1 MPDAMKEARLPKWA
15 QAELAS
21 LRRRL
26 EDAEDERDDLRE
38 NILGAPDTD
47 TWADPY
53 GPAPINLPKGGIIA
67 FRIGYGEEDI
77 VHARVTHE
85 GLDLNGMRG
94 LVAIPRASNSFVIGV
109 RRD

>member
-15 QAELAS
+15 QAELAN

-26 EDAEDERDDLRE
+26 EDAEDEVAELR
-38 NILGAPDTD
+38 LGFAGPEDTD
-47 TWADPY
+47 TYADPY
-53 GPAPINLPKGGIIA
+53 GSSPINLPKGGIIA
-67 FRIGYGEEDI
+67 FRIGYGEEDV